1 MKEEKTVFTGIIE
14 ELAVVKQIDK
24 QKLVRLTILAKTVL
38 EDLKIG
44 DSITVN
50 GVCLTVMSFNTSEMM
65 VEISPET
72 LGVSSLGSLKV
83 GDGVNL
89 ERALRLN
96 DRLGGHLVTGHVD
109 GVGRIRER
117 RPEGDSSVLRI
128 EAPAEVLRYCVKKG
142 SIAVDGVSLTIND
155 LTDKE
160 FVVTVI
166 PYTAK
171 VTTLGLKGIG
181 DTMNLEVD
189 LIGKYVE
196 RFLRQEEPKPAMERI
211 DIEYLRKHNLL

>member
-1 MKEEKTVFTGIIE
+1 VFTGVIE
-14 ELAVVKQIDK
+14 ELGVVKKIDR
-24 QKLVRLTILAKTVL
+24 QNLTRLTILAKTVL
-38 EDLKIG
+38 DGLKIG

-50 GVCLTVMSFNTSEMM
+50 GVCLTVVSFNAVEMI

-72 LGVSSLGSLKV
+72 LGVSSLGSLKI

-89 ERALRLN
+89 ERAMCLN

-117 RPEGDSSVLRI
+117 RPEGDSSILGI
-128 EAPAEVLRYCVKKG
+128 EASSEVLRYCVKKG

-155 LTDKE
+155 LTDKD
-160 FVVTVI
+160 FVVTII

-181 DTMNLEVD
+181 DSVNLEVD

-196 RFLRQEEPKPAMERI
+196 RLLRQEGTKPVTERI
-211 DIEYLRKHNLL
+211 DVEYLRKHNLL

>member
-1 MKEEKTVFTGIIE
+1 VFTGIIE
-14 ELAVVKQIDK
+14 ELGVVKQIDR
-24 QKLVRLTILAKTVL
+24 QKLIRLMILAKSVL

-44 DSITVN
+44 DSVTVN
-50 GVCLTVMSFNTSEMM
+50 GVCLTVVSFNSSEMV

-89 ERALRLN
+89 ERAMRLN

-117 RPEGDSSVLRI
+117 RSEGDSSVLRV
-128 EAPAEVLRYCVKKG
+128 EAPTEVLKYCVKKG
-142 SIAVDGVSLTIND
+142 SIAMDGVSLTIND
-155 LTDKE
+155 LTDKDIA
-160 FVVTVI
+160 VTVI

-181 DTMNLEVD
+181 DTVNLEVD

-196 RFLRQEEPKPAMERI
+196 RLLRQEESRPVTERI

>member
-1 MKEEKTVFTGIIE
+1 MFTGIIE
-14 ELAVVKQIDK
+14 ELGVVKQIDR
-24 QKLVRLTILAKTVL
+24 QKLVRVTILAKTVL

-50 GVCLTVMSFNTSEMM
+50 GACLTVVSFNTSEMM

-72 LGVSSLGSLKV
+72 LEVTSLGSLKI

-89 ERALRLN
+89 ERAMRLN

-128 EAPAEVLRYCVKKG
+128 ETPVEVLRYCIKKG

-155 LTDKE
+155 LTDKD

-171 VTTLGLKGIG
+171 ATTLGLKGIG
-181 DTMNLEVD
+181 DTVNLEVD

-196 RFLRQEEPKPAMERI
+196 RFLRQGGTQPAMERI

>member
-1 MKEEKTVFTGIIE
+1 MFTGIIE
-14 ELAVVKQIDK
+14 ELGVVKQIDR

-50 GVCLTVMSFNTSEMM
+50 GVCLTVVSFNTTEMM

-72 LGVSSLGSLKV
+72 LGVSSLGSLKI

-89 ERALRLN
+89 ERAMRLN

-117 RPEGDSSVLRI
+117 RPEGDSSILRI
-128 EAPAEVLRYCVKKG
+128 EAPAEVLKYCVKKG

-155 LTDKE
+155 LTDKD

-181 DTMNLEVD
+181 DAVNLEVD

-196 RFLRQEEPKPAMERI
+196 RFLRLGETRPAAERI

>member
-1 MKEEKTVFTGIIE
+1 VFTGIIE
-14 ELAVVKQIDK
+14 ELGVVKQIDR
-24 QKLVRLTILAKTVL
+24 QNLVRLTILAKTVL
-38 EDLKIG
+38 ESLKIG
-44 DSITVN
+44 DSVTVN
-50 GVCLTVMSFNTSEMM
+50 GVCLTVVSFDTAEML

-83 GDGVNL
+83 GDGINL
-89 ERALRLN
+89 ERAMRLN

-117 RPEGDSSVLRI
+117 RPEGDSSILRI

-142 SIAVDGVSLTIND
+142 SIAVDGVSLTVND
-155 LTDKE
+155 LTDKD

-166 PYTAK
+166 PHTAK

-181 DTMNLEVD
+181 DAVNLEVD

-196 RFLRQEEPKPAMERI
+196 RLLRQEGAKPMMERI
-211 DIEYLRKHNLL
+211 DVEYLRKHNLL

>member
-1 MKEEKTVFTGIIE
+1 MFTGIIE
-14 ELAVVKQIDK
+14 ELGVVKQIDR
-24 QKLVRLTILAKTVL
+24 QKLIRLAILAKTVL

-44 DSITVN
+44 DSVAVN
-50 GVCLTVMSFNTSEMM
+50 GVCLTVVSFNTSEMM

-72 LGVSSLGSLKV
+72 LGVSNLGSLKV

-89 ERALRLN
+89 ERAMRLN

-109 GVGRIRER
+109 GMGRIRER

-128 EAPAEVLRYCVKKG
+128 ETPSEVLRYCVKKG
-142 SIAVDGVSLTIND
+142 SIAVDGVSLTINE
-155 LTDKE
+155 LTDKD
-160 FVVTVI
+160 FLVTII
-166 PYTAK
+166 PHTAK

-181 DTMNLEVD
+181 DAVNLEVD

-196 RFLRQEEPKPAMERI
+196 RLLRQEGTQPGMERI
-211 DIEYLRKHNLL
+211 DIEYLRKHDLL